1 MSRVTGEVYGFGGA
15 KVEPVRVLILAGG
28 RRQTYSL
35 THLLTYR
42 PRTFAGSMM
51 RIGIFFGGTSRERE
65 ISFAGGR
72 TVFDNLDKGLF
83 QPVPMFVD
91 SLGHFILLDWQ
102 YLYKGTIRDFFPPVA
117 ALPPSRHPWQL
128 YLENLGELSEEALME
143 LISHVGRRVEASEL
157 PKLMDFAF
165 LALHGPGGEDGA
177 IQGLLEWVGIPYSGS
192 GILPSALGIDKIAQ
206 KRLMQ
211 AVGLATPNFRVLTEK
226 DWNWGADIVTSFETV
241 SHELGLP
248 LVIKAPRQG
257 SSLGVS
263 IVKKSSV
270 RGITFAHVTS
280 SGTRQS
286 DQGTARDQL
295 AFFEAVGRA
304 LFRRTVQWSEWQQ
317 LDKSARLALVRQLSD
332 IREGIGLPVVAQPM
346 RHSHL
351 ASDYEAKTITHPE
364 ELFAYLETQLKD
376 FDGVALQSTTG
387 ESQVLVEQFIAGREF
402 SCIVVEDENGQP
414 LALPPTEIVKG
425 SEVFDYRAK
434 YLPGL
439 ARKVT
444 PIDLPEADIVR
455 IRQEA
460 QTMFSTFGFEVYA
473 RLDGFIQED
482 GTIFLNDPNTTS
494 GMLPASFFF
503 HQAAEIGLNPSQF
516 LTYIIRTSLNARR
529 RGGLKPVQLGAALAQ
544 LDGDIR
550 SRQGGTDDRI
560 RVAVIMGGY
569 SSERH
574 ISVESGRN
582 IYEKLSSSTKYRPVP
597 IFLAGNSEAF
607 RLYEL
612 PINVM
617 LKDNADDIREK
628 IEHAEAGEPAHPV
641 LAKIREEASL
651 ITQIYAGQAIAAPRR
666 ISFEELAEMA
676 DEVFIALHGRPGEDG
691 ALQLEL
697 EKFGLPY
704 NGSGAA
710 SSAVTINKFETNR
723 RLREAG
729 LRVADHRLA
738 QRLEWAADADRF
750 YHELEQ
756 QFPYPFIAKPADDGC
771 SSAVKKIK
779 NRAELAAFS
788 EQIFRREEPLLAG
801 PAEVLHLGFKEE
813 FPQKDAFLV
822 ETLIGPDG
830 AAKFLEVTGGLLTSY
845 DESGALKIEV
855 FEASEAL
862 ATGEVL
868 SLEEKFLAGEGQNIT
883 PARYAAD
890 PAERQRISDEVKRV
904 LRQVAEILRIEG
916 YARIDAFVRVR
927 ESGAVEVLIIE
938 VNSLPGMT
946 PATCI
951 FHQTA
956 LAGYTP
962 YQFIDRILD
971 FGKAR
976 QARAMIGDN

>member
-1 MSRVTGEVYGFGGA
+1 
-15 KVEPVRVLILAGG
+15 
-28 RRQTYSL
+28 
-35 THLLTYR
+35 
-42 PRTFAGSMM
+42 MM

-83 QPVPMFVD
+83 QPVPIFVD
-91 SLGHFILLDWQ
+91 SQGHFILLDWQ
-102 YLYKGTIRDFFPPVA
+102 YLYKGTIRDFYPPVA
-117 ALPPSRHPWQL
+117 AIPETRHPWQV
-128 YLENLGELSEEALME
+128 YLESLGELSNEALTE
-143 LISHVGRRVEASEL
+143 LISHVGRQVEASEL
-157 PKLMDFAF
+157 PQLMDFAF

-177 IQGLLEWVGIPYSGS
+177 IQGLLEWLGVPYSGS

-211 AVGLATPNFRVLTEK
+211 AAGLATPNFRVVNVNNAFNLH
-226 DWNWGADIVTSFETV
+226 NLVQ
-241 SHELGLP
+241 ELGLP
-248 LVIKAPRQG
+248 LVVKAPRQG
-257 SSLGVS
+257 SSIGVS
-263 IVKKSSV
+263 IV
-270 RGITFAHVTS
+270 REENA
-280 SGTRQS
+280 
-286 DQGTARDQL
+286 
-295 AFFEAVGRA
+295 A
-304 LFRRTVQWSEWQQ
+304 LFRQALYRADFSRVLLAAEWQQ
-317 LDKSARLALVRQLSD
+317 LNTNERLAWVRQLAD
-332 IREGIGLPVVAQPM
+332 IREGIGLPVKATAFRDFKATQQVAEKVL
-346 RHSHL
+346 S
-351 ASDYEAKTITHPE
+351 HPE
-364 ELFAYLETQLKD
+364 HLLD
-376 FDGVALQSTTG
+376 FLDHSFPEAASIIIESTTG
-387 ESQVLVEQFIAGREF
+387 ETQVLIESFVAGREF
-402 SCIVVEDENGQP
+402 SCIVVEDENGAP

-425 SEVFDYRAK
+425 TEVFDYRAK

-444 PIDLPEADIVR
+444 PIDLPEADIER

-460 QTMFSTFGFEVYA
+460 QKMFATFGFEVYA
-473 RLDGFIQED
+473 RLDGFIQAD

-516 LTYIIRTSLNARR
+516 LTYIIRTSLAARR
-529 RGGLKPVQLGAALAQ
+529 RGGMKPTQLASRLEALDNA
-544 LDGDIR
+544 IR
-550 SRQGGTDDRI
+550 DRRNEQDDRI

-582 IYEKLSSSTKYRPVP
+582 IYEKLSSSVKYRPVP
-597 IFLAGNSEAF
+597 VFLAGNSEEF

-628 IEHAEAGEPAHPV
+628 IEHAEAGEASHPV
-641 LAKIREEASL
+641 LARIRQEAAG
-651 ITQIYAGQAIAAPRR
+651 ITGTYAGQPVAAPRR
-666 ISFEELAEMA
+666 ISFAELAERA

-691 ALQLEL
+691 ALQQEL
-697 EKFGLPY
+697 EKYGLPY

-738 QRLEWAADADRF
+738 QRLEWAADPEAF
-750 YHELEQ
+750 YRSLET
-756 QFPYPFIAKPADDGC
+756 QFGYPFIAKPADDGC

-788 EQIFRREEPLLAG
+788 EQIFRRDEPLLTG

-845 DESGALKIEV
+845 DEKGQLQIEV

-883 PARYAAD
+883 PARYAQD

-904 LRQVAEILRIEG
+904 LHQVAEILHIEG

-927 ESGAVEVLIIE
+927 QSGAIEVLIIE

-976 QARAMIGDN
+976 AQKAGSSS

>member
-1 MSRVTGEVYGFGGA
+1 
-15 KVEPVRVLILAGG
+15 
-28 RRQTYSL
+28 
-35 THLLTYR
+35 
-42 PRTFAGSMM
+42 M

-83 QPVPMFVD
+83 QPVPIFVD

-102 YLYKGTIRDFFPPVA
+102 YLYKGTIRDFYPPVA
-117 ALPPSRHPWQL
+117 VLPPSRHPWQL
-128 YLENLGELSEEALME
+128 YIESLGELSDEALTD
-143 LISHVGRRVEASEL
+143 LISHVGRQVEASGL

-192 GILPSALGIDKIAQ
+192 GILPSAIGIDKIAQ
-206 KRLMQ
+206 KKLME
-211 AVGLATPNFRVLTEK
+211 AVGLATPKFRVVGSSIGTDEL
-226 DWNWGADIVTSFETV
+226 ASLVQ
-241 SHELGLP
+241 ELGLP
-248 LVIKAPRQG
+248 LVVKAPRQG
-257 SSLGVS
+257 SSIGVS
-263 IVKKSSV
+263 IVREENQAEVNKALE
-270 RGITFAHVTS
+270 RADF
-280 SGTRQS
+280 TR
-286 DQGTARDQL
+286 TLRRPEWETL
-295 AFFEAVGRA
+295 NEA
-304 LFRRTVQWSEWQQ
+304 
-317 LDKSARLALVRQLSD
+317 DRLAWVRQLAD
-332 IREGIGLPVVAQPM
+332 IREGIGLPVTVVAVGIDQVWVEEQEEAIYNPEV
-346 RHSHL
+346 L
-351 ASDYEAKTITHPE
+351 FDYIQSQAARE
-364 ELFAYLETQLKD
+364 D
-376 FDGVALQSTTG
+376 FDRIIFFSLNGGS
-387 ESQVLVEQFIAGREF
+387 SVLVEQFVTGREF
-402 SCIVVEDENGQP
+402 SCIVIEGYTGEP
-414 LALPPTEIVKG
+414 LALPPTEIIKG

-444 PIDLPEADIVR
+444 PIDLPEADIER
-455 IRQEA
+455 IRQQA
-460 QTMFSTFGFEVYA
+460 QTMFRTFGFEVYA
-473 RLDGFIQED
+473 RLDGFIQAD

-516 LTYIIRTSLNARR
+516 LTYIISTSLRARYR
-529 RGGLKPVQLGAALAQ
+529 AGFKPIQLSRLIAK
-544 LDGDIR
+544 LDQAMVDQY
-550 SRQGGTDDRI
+550 SETDERI

-582 IYEKLSSSTKYRPVP
+582 IYEKLASSVKYRPVP
-597 IFLAGNSEAF
+597 VFLAGNSQEF

-628 IEHAEAGEPAHPV
+628 IEHAEAGEAAHPV
-641 LAKIREEASL
+641 LAKIRAEAAG
-651 ITQIYAGQAIAAPRR
+651 ITGTYAGQAIAAPRR
-666 ISFEELAEMA
+666 LSFEELAEKV

-691 ALQLEL
+691 ALQQEL

-723 RLREAG
+723 RLRAAG

-738 QRLEWAADADRF
+738 QRLEWAADAEAF
-750 YHELEQ
+750 YHSLES
-756 QFPYPFIAKPADDGC
+756 QFGYPFIAKPADDGC

-788 EQIFRREEPLLAG
+788 EQIFRRDEPLLAG

-813 FPQKDAFLV
+813 FPRKDTFLV

-830 AAKFLEVTGGLLTSY
+830 AAKFLEITGGLLTSY
-845 DESGALKIEV
+845 DTQGQLQIEV

-883 PARYAAD
+883 PARYAQD

-904 LRQVAEILRIEG
+904 LRQVAGILRIEG

-927 ESGAVEVLIIE
+927 DSGAIEVLIIE

-976 QARAMIGDN
+976 AEKAVAGA

>member
-1 MSRVTGEVYGFGGA
+1 M
-15 KVEPVRVLILAGG
+15 KV
-28 RRQTYSL
+28 
-35 THLLTYR
+35 
-42 PRTFAGSMM
+42 
-51 RIGIFFGGTSRERE
+51 GIFFGGTSRERE

-83 QPVPMFVD
+83 QPVPVFVD

-102 YLYKGTIRDFFPPVA
+102 YLYKGTIRDFFPPAA
-117 ALPPSRHPWQL
+117 ALPASRHPWQL
-128 YLENLGELSEEALME
+128 YLENLGELTDEALHD

-157 PKLMDFAF
+157 PRLMDFAF

-192 GILPSALGIDKIAQ
+192 GILPSAFGIDKIAQ
-206 KRLMQ
+206 KKLLK
-211 AVGLATPNFRVLTEK
+211 ATGLATPDFYVLTAA
-226 DWNWGADIVTSFETV
+226 DWDSADPTALLSMLGR
-241 SHELGLP
+241 ELGLP
-248 LVIKAPRQG
+248 LVIKAPHQG
-257 SSLGVS
+257 SSIGIG
-263 IVKKSSV
+263 IV
-270 RGITFAHVTS
+270 REEDPAQF
-280 SGTRQS
+280 
-286 DQGTARDQL
+286 TA
-295 AFFEAVGRA
+295 AVERA
-304 LFRRTVQWSEWQQ
+304 LFRRTLTKAEWES
-317 LDKSARLALVRQLSD
+317 LDENGRLAWVRQLAD
-332 IREGIGLPVVAQPM
+332 IREGIGLPVTGFAYTSVE
-346 RHSHL
+346 SWTL
-351 ASDYEAKTITHPE
+351 EDTFYHPE
-364 ELFAYLETQLKD
+364 ALLDFITESFPAAAGVSFTSLTGETQ
-376 FDGVALQSTTG
+376 
-387 ESQVLVEQFIAGREF
+387 VLIEQFVAGREF
-402 SCIVVEDENGQP
+402 SCIVIEDENGQP

-425 SEVFDYRAK
+425 TEVFDYRAK

-444 PIDLPEADIVR
+444 PIDLPEADIER

-460 QTMFSTFGFEVYA
+460 QKMFRTFGFEVYA
-473 RLDGFIQED
+473 RLDGFIQAD

-516 LTYIIRTSLNARR
+516 LTYIIRTSLAARAR
-529 RGGLKPVQLGAALAQ
+529 SGMKPVKLTEQAQ
-544 LDGDIR
+544 LL
-550 SRQGGTDDRI
+550 SSQLFQRQGSTDERI

-582 IYEKLSSSTKYRPVP
+582 IYEKLSSSTKYRPIPV
-597 IFLAGNSEAF
+597 FLAGNAAEF

-628 IEHAEAGEPAHPV
+628 IEQAEAGHAAHPV
-641 LAKIREEASL
+641 LARIRHEATG
-651 ITQIYAGQAIAAPRR
+651 ITGTYAGQPVAAPRR
-666 ISFEELAEMA
+666 LSFAELAEKA

-691 ALQLEL
+691 ALQQEL
-697 EKFGLPY
+697 EKYGLPY

-710 SSAVTINKFETNR
+710 SSAVTINKYETNR

-729 LRVADHRLA
+729 LRVAEHRLA
-738 QRLEWAADADRF
+738 YRLEWAADPEAF
-750 YHELEQ
+750 YRSLEAE
-756 QFPYPFIAKPADDGC
+756 FGYPFIAKPADDGC

-779 NRAELAAFS
+779 TRAELAAFS
-788 EQIFRREEPLLAG
+788 EQIFRTQEPLLTG

-830 AAKFLEVTGGLLTSY
+830 AAHFLEITGGLLTSY
-845 DESGALKIEV
+845 DESGQLHIEV

-883 PARYAAD
+883 PARYAPD
-890 PAERQRISDEVKRV
+890 PAERQRISDEVKRT
-904 LRQVAEILRIEG
+904 LGQVAEILHIEG

-927 ESGAVEVLIIE
+927 QSGAVEVLIIE

-976 QARAMIGDN
+976 AEKALSAHE

>member
-1 MSRVTGEVYGFGGA
+1 
-15 KVEPVRVLILAGG
+15 
-28 RRQTYSL
+28 
-35 THLLTYR
+35 
-42 PRTFAGSMM
+42 M

-83 QPVPMFVD
+83 QPVPVFVD

-117 ALPPSRHPWQL
+117 ALPPSHHPWQL
-128 YLENLGELSEEALME
+128 YLENLGELSDEALTE

-157 PKLMDFAF
+157 PQLMDFAF

-211 AVGLATPNFRVLTEK
+211 AVGLATPKFRVLTEK
-226 DWNWGADIVTSFETV
+226 DWNWGADIATSFEAV
-241 SHELGLP
+241 RHDLGLP
-248 LVIKAPRQG
+248 LVIKAPHQG

-270 RGITFAHVTS
+270 RGSTFTHVTP

-286 DQGTARDQL
+286 DQGTAAEQL

-317 LDKSARLALVRQLSD
+317 LDESARLALVRQLSD

-346 RHSHL
+346 RHGHL
-351 ASDYEAKTITHPE
+351 ASDYEAQTITHPE
-364 ELFAYLETQLKD
+364 ELFAYLETQLKN

-387 ESQVLVEQFIAGREF
+387 ESQVLIEQFVAGREF

-425 SEVFDYRAK
+425 TEVFDYRAK

-444 PIDLPEADIVR
+444 PIDLPEADIAR

-473 RLDGFIQED
+473 RLDGFIQAD

-529 RGGLKPVQLGAALAQ
+529 RSGLKPVQLGAALAK

-550 SRQGGTDDRI
+550 SRQGGTDERI

-628 IEHAEAGEPAHPV
+628 IEHAEVGEPAHPV
-641 LAKIREEASL
+641 LAKIRAEAAG
-651 ITQIYAGQAIAAPRR
+651 ITSTYAGQAIAAPRR
-666 ISFEELAEMA
+666 LSFAELAERV

-738 QRLEWAADADRF
+738 QRLEWAADAGAF
-750 YHELEQ
+750 YLGLES

-788 EQIFRREEPLLAG
+788 EQIFRRDEPLLVG

-830 AAKFLEVTGGLLTSY
+830 AAKFLEITGGLLTSY
-845 DESGALKIEV
+845 DTQGQLQIEV

-904 LRQVAEILRIEG
+904 LRQVAEILHIEG

-976 QARAMIGDN
+976 QARVR